1 MMTQR
6 LGEQHR
12 ALNKAGNTKG
22 EKNGITGDRSL
33 QWSLDTVQWVRS
45 TYMEIQLDKLKP
57 APKFPHSLMILKS
70 NKSRRNRELSLRL
83 AGFV

>member
-1 MMTQR
+1 M
-6 LGEQHR
+6 
-12 ALNKAGNTKG
+12 LNKAGDTKG

-33 QWSLDTVQWVRS
+33 HWSLDTVPWGRS
-45 TYMEIQLDKLKP
+45 AYMEIQLDKLKQ

-70 NKSRRNRELSLRL
+70 NTDRRNRELSLRL